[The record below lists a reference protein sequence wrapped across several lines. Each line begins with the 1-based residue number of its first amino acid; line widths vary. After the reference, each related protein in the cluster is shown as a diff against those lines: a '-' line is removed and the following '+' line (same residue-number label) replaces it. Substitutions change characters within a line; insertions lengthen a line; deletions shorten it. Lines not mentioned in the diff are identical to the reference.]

1 MSSGLAHPGVLEG
14 QEDQGDQG
22 DQAAH
27 KGQEDQGGQAA
38 HKGQAGHHCQKG
50 QEGQEGRR
58 GRRGQGGQEDP
69 AQEWPASRHQPSA
82 QESSSSAPR
91 CRPGERESRD
101 GEGCCA
107 GNSVR
112 SDSEQTT
119 SQVSGIKAFS
129 FTGGMNAETLRQ
141 PGGFVK
147 FDFQGEA
154 RRKSLQHDHSYP
166 VYELR
171 KCHCRQV
178 ELV

>member
-14 QEDQGDQG
+14 QEDQGDQ
-22 DQAAH
+22 
-27 KGQEDQGGQAA
+27 AA
-38 HKGQAGHHCQKG
+38 HKGQAGHHCQQG
-50 QEGQEGRR
+50 QEGQEDQGV
-58 GRRGQGGQEDP
+58 QGGQEDP

-82 QESSSSAPR
+82 QESSSSAQR
-91 CRPGERESRD
+91 CRPAERESHD

-119 SQVSGIKAFS
+119 SQVSGFKAFS

-171 KCHCRQV
+171 KCHRRQV